1 MNSLT
6 QNCLLVLRA
15 AGAKTFTA
23 KYWPSG
29 RGLERH
35 GVSFAALV
43 ASDIEALPLA
53 ATPTAA
59 GSAKIL
65 APRVATGF
73 AAFRLAQ
80 VPLLVVFLFAFG
92 EREGLATF
100 GAEYVNVW
108 HDWFLPSKQ
117 SASLYFDLW

>member
-1 MNSLT
+1 
-6 QNCLLVLRA
+6 LRA
-15 AGAKTFTA
+15 AGAKTLTA

-35 GVSFAALV
+35 GVGFAALV

-53 ATPTAA
+53 SSPAATR
-59 GSAKIL
+59 SAKIL
-65 APRVATGF
+65 APRISTSF
-73 AAFRLAQ
+73 TAFRLAQ
-80 VPLLVVFLFAFG
+80 VPLLVILLFAFG
-92 EREGLATF
+92 KREGLAAF
-100 GAEYVNVW
+100 GASDVNVW